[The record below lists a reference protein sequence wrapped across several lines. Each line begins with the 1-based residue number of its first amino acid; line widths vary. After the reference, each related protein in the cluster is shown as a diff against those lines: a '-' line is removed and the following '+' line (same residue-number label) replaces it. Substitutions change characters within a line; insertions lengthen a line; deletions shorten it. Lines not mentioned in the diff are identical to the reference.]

1 MEVFNLII
9 LFTYYAV
16 IKPFI
21 DNYTDAIINQLKY
34 TLTLLLTRINYTVTL
49 FFSFLFFSFLF
60 FSLFKINK
68 SGASETKVNK
78 DENGDDPRKR
88 GYDGLL

>member
-1 MEVFNLII
+1 MLII
-9 LFTYYAV
+9 GSIQSNHLFTYYAV

-21 DNYTDAIINQLKY
+21 DNYTDAIIKQLKD

-49 FFSFLFFSFLF
+49 FFSFLFFSLI
-60 FSLFKINK
+60 KINK
-68 SGASETKVNK
+68 SGASETKENK